1 MPIDFHSE
9 NIHFNLRNKE
19 ALRRW
24 IAFVAKKHQRITKNI
39 YYIFC
44 DNKYLYQ
51 MNVRYLHRNTFT
63 DIISFDYSEHEFLSA
78 DIFISIDRVKENALK
93 YEIEFDE
100 ELRRVMIH
108 GILHL
113 SGFSDKAKNQKS
125 KMQKA
130 ENESLEIW
138 HAKFHVKH

>member
-1 MPIDFHSE
+1 
-9 NIHFNLRNKE
+9 
-19 ALRRW
+19 
-24 IAFVAKKHQRITKNI
+24 
-39 YYIFC
+39 
-44 DNKYLYQ
+44 